1 MNQESPC
8 FSCGSVNQEVER
20 YTPTAPVV
28 RTFSE
33 KISDSFS
40 GGWQDFAEGCE
51 DFAIWFVGAI
61 PTLLILLVVAALG
74 FFIIRAVVKKTAL
87 KQKQRL
93 EQRKSE
99 KKPEDSEVKGTPLRP
114 AK

>member
-1 MNQESPC
+1 MNISI
-8 FSCGSVNQEVER
+8 QEVER

-40 GGWQDFAEGCE
+40 GGWQDFADGCE

-61 PTLLILLVVAALG
+61 PTLLILLAVAVLG
-74 FFIIRAVVKKTAL
+74 FFIIRAVVRKAAL
-87 KQKQRL
+87 KQKQKL
-93 EQRKSE
+93 EQRQSQKKSE
-99 KKPEDSEVKGTPLRP
+99 GSEVKGTPLNP